1 MNTSQSAGHGSAPQ
15 LQRQSEQDGPL
26 ALQLRDLTVELGS
39 RRVLH
44 GIDLRLPM
52 GQTLALLGPSG
63 CGKTTLLR
71 SIAGLV
77 AARSG
82 QILIGGQDVARLSP
96 QARGI
101 GMMFQSYALF
111 PNLSV
116 RENIAFGPLAQGWTA
131 ERAAART
138 EELLALIELQS
149 HADQHPARLSGG
161 QRQRV
166 AMARALAPQP
176 ALLLMDEPFSAID
189 ESFRLPLRRSFRQL
203 QQVLGQSCVIVTH
216 DREEAFELADQVAV
230 MLEGRLARIDTPTGL
245 LRQPGSM
252 PVARFLGAYN
262 IFERVPD
269 GTSGGTVN
277 RLAALGSGPWV
288 APLVSL
294 VPASANGGDALDE
307 ADWIFDAV
315 VVNRYAGLRGAMLE
329 LRLPD
334 GGLLQAR
341 EGNEAL
347 AAGSTAR
354 WVQSFRALTR
364 LQTLPESLAQP
375 ASTDNP

>member
-1 MNTSQSAGHGSAPQ
+1 
-15 LQRQSEQDGPL
+15 
-26 ALQLRDLTVELGS
+26 
-39 RRVLH
+39 
-44 GIDLRLPM
+44 
-52 GQTLALLGPSG
+52 LALLGPSG

-82 QILIGGQDVARLSP
+82 QILIGGHDVARLSP

-176 ALLLMDEPFSAID
+176 SLLLMDEPFSAID
-189 ESFRLPLRRSFRQL
+189 ESFRLPLRRAFRQL
-203 QQVLGQSCVIVTH
+203 QKVLGQSCVIVTH

-230 MLEGRLARIDTPTGL
+230 MLEGRLARVDTPTGL

-262 IFERVPD
+262 VFERAPD
-269 GTSGGTVN
+269 AVSGGTVN
-277 RLAALGSGPWV
+277 RPAALGSGPWV

-294 VPASANGGDALDE
+294 LPAPSDGSGALDG
-307 ADWIFDAV
+307 ADWIFDAM

-341 EGNEAL
+341 EGSEAL
-347 AAGSTAR
+347 AAGSTGR

-364 LQTLPESLAQP
+364 LQALPESLAQP
-375 ASTDNP
+375 ASTDKP